1 VAARLSRPE
10 TRSFPPSP
18 YGEFGFIGIDQL
30 PADRRTNF
38 QFKYANNV
46 PDL

>member
-1 VAARLSRPE
+1 MSACLSEYRRE
-10 TRSFPPSP
+10 P

-38 QFKYANNV
+38 QLKYANNV